1 MKDDLTLEH
10 NHTDALTVTLTLPP
24 LSFAARPAPALAPLL
39 PGDDTALRSFWDEA
53 DADWQRQQDAALAA
67 QRQREEAARQAAL
80 ARRQAAAAPRVRP
93 YSYD

>member
-10 NHTDALTVTLTLPP
+10 NRADALTVTLTLPP

-53 DADWQRQQDAALAA
+53 DADWQRQQDTALAA
-67 QRQREEAARQAAL
+67 QRAEAARQAAL